1 MEKNKRILNFA
12 EFNKQYSK
20 GDPKSAPGNDTR
32 DVDMIGNAAAEF
44 DEPTMSSGNDID
56 SVSSKPATTSIKT
69 DYEQAPS
76 MPAGPSMA
84 PSPNSNSKE
93 SEDKEDIEDEIEAM
107 PGDSNSIKKKKV
119 KKVKSIKKD
128 SEKSDEDKREES
140 GEY

>member
-20 GDPKSAPGNDTR
+20 GDPKSAPGNDTK

-44 DEPTMSSGNDID
+44 DEPTMPSGNDID
-56 SVSSKPATTSIKT
+56 SVSSKPATSSIKT
-69 DYEQAPS
+69 DYEQAPG
-76 MPAGPSMA
+76 MPTGPSMA
-84 PSPNSNSKE
+84 QSPNSNNE
-93 SEDKEDIEDEIEAM
+93 EGEDEEDSEDT
-107 PGDSNSIKKKKV
+107 GDNKVIKKKV

-140 GEY
+140 GDY

>member
-20 GDPKSAPGNDTR
+20 GDPKSAPGNDTK

-56 SVSSKPATTSIKT
+56 SVSSKPATSFIKT
-69 DYEQAPS
+69 DYEQAPG
-76 MPAGPSMA
+76 MPTGPSMA
-84 PSPNSNSKE
+84 QSPNSNNE
-93 SEDKEDIEDEIEAM
+93 EGEDEDIEDEIEEM
-107 PGDSNSIKKKKV
+107 PGDNNNIKNKKV

>member
-20 GDPKSAPGNDTR
+20 GDPKSAPGNDTK

-56 SVSSKPATTSIKT
+56 SVSSKPATSSIKT
-69 DYEQAPS
+69 DYEQAPG
-76 MPAGPSMA
+76 MPTGPSMA
-84 PSPNSNSKE
+84 KSPNSNNE
-93 SEDKEDIEDEIEAM
+93 EGEDEEDSEDAGENKVI
-107 PGDSNSIKKKKV
+107 KKKV

-140 GEY
+140 GDY